1 MIIDMHTHLSDL
13 RVYPDYWIQNIK
25 ENMALQFQKQMG
37 YSVQD
42 SFVQMYIKSM
52 LSDYDCKRK
61 IKAMD
66 ECGVKKCVVLQA
78 DFGYGKK
85 AEYSIEEITE
95 IHYEAIKRYADR
107 FIMFSGIDPRRGE
120 AGVKLFRKSIEQ
132 YHFSGFKVYPPC
144 GFEIDDERL
153 FPYYEICDN
162 YRLPVL
168 IHIGESWKS
177 MKTVFNYPES
187 ILRAADR
194 FSNIPFILGHAALLF
209 YEDSFHVAA
218 NRENVYLEVSGY
230 QKIIDKEE
238 ILFERMQR
246 EMCEIPDKILFGS
259 DWPMYHT
266 LLEDIAYFDKMDFLT
281 QEQKDKFFFKNA
293 QRVLDIQNNL

>member
-177 MKTVFNYPES
+177 RKHST
-187 ILRAADR
+187 
-194 FSNIPFILGHAALLF
+194 
-209 YEDSFHVAA
+209 
-218 NRENVYLEVSGY
+218 
-230 QKIIDKEE
+230 
-238 ILFERMQR
+238 
-246 EMCEIPDKILFGS
+246 GS
-259 DWPMYHT
+259 RQ
-266 LLEDIAYFDKMDFLT
+266 IF
-281 QEQKDKFFFKNA
+281 
-293 QRVLDIQNNL
+293 

>member
-1 MIIDMHTHLSDL
+1 M
-13 RVYPDYWIQNIK
+13 
-25 ENMALQFQKQMG
+25 
-37 YSVQD
+37 
-42 SFVQMYIKSM
+42 
-52 LSDYDCKRK
+52 
-61 IKAMD
+61 
-66 ECGVKKCVVLQA
+66 QA

-293 QRVLDIQNNL
+293 QRILDIQNNL